1 MLILRYIIRV
11 MDNRKVLDLIVKTHL
26 LFEDEAELMIKLG
39 LGKDFLANRN
49 QLSRPT
55 RPDDKIKE
63 NIKTL
68 LDYAS
73 EISAKILTDKSELR
87 LLLVI
92 NDYYQATKSGNFA
105 TPANDRHKKYGDNRL
120 FYNSLKRD
128 CKKFMMLIKDVVAKG
143 KPDMQ
148 YKELYSALHID
159 IEKPYTLYRNYYAA
173 IGLLI
178 YSKCIP
184 FCEDSLRFSKNQWNL
199 KRETDE
205 ILQLVESV
213 FDLKQ
218 ERYTKIRFWVSYIKN
233 YLSTTKEWCRY
244 LLILSLTKIIDEYIE
259 IENPKLIDS
268 YEINPKIPDSKYWYN
283 VSKNWSACIIE
294 RPDPNPFYDLYIYEY
309 FTDKESQILKKRRV
323 NLKFKSRV
331 TLELSYIDDL
341 YNIITKGVDED
352 ASWVTILSMDED
364 SILIGTGDGEM
375 LFKSMTL
382 NQINDFEQRLNLIEK
397 SGGKVSLENEDK
409 AREKILP
416 LAVLDAIFLEPR
428 TFRLHG
434 TTKDQ
439 SLYQVTPN
447 PNNGLDKDFDE
458 IKAFGG
464 LYIYEIDNELYLV
477 KIIKGM
483 EISCKVTN
491 RFEEYGIRKLK

>member
-1 MLILRYIIRV
+1 

-26 LFEDEAELMIKLG
+26 LFEDEAELMIKLD

-55 RPDDKIKE
+55 RPEAKIDK

-68 LDYAS
+68 LGYAS
-73 EISAKILTDKSELR
+73 EISTNILADKSELR

-184 FCEDSLRFSKNQWNL
+184 FCEDSLRFSKKQWNL

-205 ILQLVESV
+205 ILQFVESV

-218 ERYTKIRFWVSYIKN
+218 
-233 YLSTTKEWCRY
+233 
-244 LLILSLTKIIDEYIE
+244 
-259 IENPKLIDS
+259 
-268 YEINPKIPDSKYWYN
+268 
-283 VSKNWSACIIE
+283 
-294 RPDPNPFYDLYIYEY
+294 
-309 FTDKESQILKKRRV
+309 
-323 NLKFKSRV
+323 
-331 TLELSYIDDL
+331 
-341 YNIITKGVDED
+341 
-352 ASWVTILSMDED
+352 
-364 SILIGTGDGEM
+364 
-375 LFKSMTL
+375 
-382 NQINDFEQRLNLIEK
+382 
-397 SGGKVSLENEDK
+397 
-409 AREKILP
+409 
-416 LAVLDAIFLEPR
+416 
-428 TFRLHG
+428 
-434 TTKDQ
+434 
-439 SLYQVTPN
+439 
-447 PNNGLDKDFDE
+447 
-458 IKAFGG
+458 
-464 LYIYEIDNELYLV
+464 
-477 KIIKGM
+477 
-483 EISCKVTN
+483 
-491 RFEEYGIRKLK
+491 